1 MGKFDTI
8 LTLGIVAAVGIV
20 GYAVYRN
27 LGKVGSVVTTGVT
40 KSISDPFGNWLDNII
55 GGTTNG
61 AGSGTGGA
69 PPLNPNAPAFGLLP
83 EAQAPLDTSGL
94 YGITP
99 KEGTSLEAK
108 YGPKAQASAK
118 LILQSFAPESQQQ
131 LISVASALAEKS
143 PTPILTQAYSIVD
156 QARLSVGGKE
166 PLLNKF
172 YQLFTLANKPIS
184 GGKILPLSKEAV
196 QFYATK
202 GIVAREVYL

>member
-1 MGKFDTI
+1 MGKIDAI

-27 LGKVGSVVTTGVT
+27 LGKVGGAVTASVT
-40 KSISDPFGNWLDNII
+40 KSVSDPFGNWLDSVIS
-55 GGTTNG
+55 GTTNG
-61 AGSGTGGA
+61 ASSGTGGA
-69 PPLNPNAPAFGLLP
+69 PPLNPNEPAFGLLP

-118 LILQSFAPESQQQ
+118 LILQSFAPESQQK
-131 LISVASALAEKS
+131 LISIASALAEKS

-156 QARLSVGGKE
+156 QARVSVGGLD
-166 PLLNKF
+166 PLTNKF

-196 QFYATK
+196 LSYAK
-202 GIVAREVYL
+202 FGVVAREVYL

>member
-1 MGKFDTI
+1 MVSIGTV

-27 LGKVGSVVTTGVT
+27 LGKVGSAVSQGVT
-40 KSISDPFGNWLDNII
+40 KSVSDPFGVWLDSVI
-55 GGTTNG
+55 GVSKNGT
-61 AGSGTGGA
+61 GSGTGEI
-69 PPLNPNAPAFGLLP
+69 LNPELPAFGFIP
-83 EAQAPLDTSGL
+83 PVQAPLDTSGEF
-94 YGITP
+94 GIPP
-99 KEGTSLEAK
+99 KEADVLTKRYL
-108 YGPKAQASAK
+108 PRAQASAK

-131 LISVASALAEKS
+131 LITTATALGEKS
-143 PTPILTQAYSIVD
+143 PTPALTQAYSIVD
-156 QARLSVGGKE
+156 QARVSVGGKE

-196 QFYATK
+196 QSYATF

>member
-1 MGKFDTI
+1 LVSIGTV
-8 LTLGIVAAVGIV
+8 LTLGIVAAVGIA

-27 LGKVGSVVTTGVT
+27 LGKVGSVVSQGVT
-40 KSISDPFGNWLDNII
+40 KSVSDPFGNWLDSVL
-55 GGTTNG
+55 GSSKNG
-61 AGSGTGGA
+61 AGSGTGA
-69 PPLNPNAPAFGLLP
+69 PLNPNAPAFGILP
-83 EAQAPLDTSGL
+83 PVEAPLDTSGA
-94 YGITP
+94 YGIPP
-99 KEGTSLEAK
+99 KEATSLEAK

-131 LISVASALAEKS
+131 LIATASALAEKS

-156 QARLSVGGKE
+156 QARVSVGGKE